1 MYLTK
6 DNIMKKIFLHCFFLS
21 WIFTLQA
28 QITPD
33 GGTNT
38 QVNSQN
44 GVELIDI
51 AAPNTSGLSNNS
63 YSEFNVSSSGIILNN
78 SAGTSASQLTG
89 GNISGNSNITAG
101 NQASLIL
108 NQITGN
114 NTSLLEGKT
123 EVVGTKAE
131 VIIANPNGITCS
143 GCGFINASQLSL
155 ITGTSQWD
163 SSNNLT
169 HFNIDNN
176 GKIIVNGTGLDAEEV
191 DVLNLVSRYHEI
203 TAEIKAKDKLRIL
216 AGNQTYNL
224 QNFTLDSSTGIENNS
239 GNLSIDISALGGLKS
254 GSIELVSSEENLNV
268 NYTANTTANNLNITV
283 TGDLSFNTDFQNN
296 GNINATILN
305 FQVGGDFSYDDA
317 NNDFVLNENDNLVVL
332 GSASITADNYTQSGV
347 IDIAGDLSIQ
357 VTNEASLDDTASIK
371 AKNLLF
377 SAYDFY
383 NQADFT
389 ITDNATF
396 DIGNDFN
403 NGFYL
408 DGYQKTVFPI
418 LIVQQSILITSMLQ
432 QEAFPIVV
440 MQLSMQ
446 IPSMLQQEA
455 FPMIIVQQLV
465 QITLMLQQEAFPI
478 IVVQQSM
485 RITSML

>member
-78 SAGTSASQLTG
+78 SGGTSASQLTG

-169 HFNIDNN
+169 HFNIGNN

-357 VTNEASLDDTASIK
+357 VTSEARLDDTASIK

-396 DIGNDFN
+396 E
-403 NGFYL
+403 L
-408 DGYQKTVFPI
+408 EK
-418 LIVQQSILITSMLQ
+418 
-432 QEAFPIVV
+432 
-440 MQLSMQ
+440 
-446 IPSMLQQEA
+446 
-455 FPMIIVQQLV
+455 
-465 QITLMLQQEAFPI
+465 
-478 IVVQQSM
+478 
-485 RITSML
+485 

>member
-51 AAPNTSGLSNNS
+51 ATPNTSGLSNNS

-78 SAGTSASQLTG
+78 NGGTSASQLTG
-89 GNISGNSNITAG
+89 GNISGNANITAG

-169 HFNIDNN
+169 HFNIGNN

-224 QNFTLDSSTGIENNS
+224 QNFTLDSSTGITQT
-239 GNLSIDISALGGLKS
+239 GNYSIDISALGGLKS
-254 GSIELVSSEENLNV
+254 GSIELVASEK
-268 NYTANTTANNLNITV
+268 
-283 TGDLSFNTDFQNN
+283 
-296 GNINATILN
+296 
-305 FQVGGDFSYDDA
+305 
-317 NNDFVLNENDNLVVL
+317 
-332 GSASITADNYTQSGV
+332 
-347 IDIAGDLSIQ
+347 DLSI
-357 VTNEASLDDTASIK
+357 NNSGSISADNLSIIAEGSFLNRDNASINVDNFTV
-371 AKNLLF
+371 NLSGVYAGFLNSSSINADNFSVTLF
-377 SAYDFY
+377 
-383 NQADFT
+383 
-389 ITDNATF
+389 
-396 DIGNDFN
+396 
-403 NGFYL
+403 
-408 DGYQKTVFPI
+408 
-418 LIVQQSILITSMLQ
+418 M
-432 QEAFPIVV
+432 V
-440 MQLSMQ
+440 MMVLEIMIMQ
-446 IPSMLQQEA
+446 
-455 FPMIIVQQLV
+455 
-465 QITLMLQQEAFPI
+465 T
-478 IVVQQSM
+478 
-485 RITSML
+485 